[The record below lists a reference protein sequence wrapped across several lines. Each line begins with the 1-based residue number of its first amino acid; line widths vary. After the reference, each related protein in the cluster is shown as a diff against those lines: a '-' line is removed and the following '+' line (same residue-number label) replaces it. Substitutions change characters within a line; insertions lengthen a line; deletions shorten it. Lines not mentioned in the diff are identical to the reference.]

1 MNTIEKPSGQEWIDH
16 LKDFIRFIKEEIQ
29 KTKGKRKLDELNRN
43 LSILRQQ
50 LREATKG
57 QA

>member
-1 MNTIEKPSGQEWIDH
+1 MNTTQISSQQDWIDH
-16 LKDFIRFIKEEIQ
+16 LKDFIGFTKEEIQ
-29 KTKGKRKLDELNRN
+29 KAKGKRKLADLNRS

-50 LREATKG
+50 LREATRG